1 MNELEFNKEKL
12 YLKLNEIIISN
23 NNNYNL
29 INGFKI
35 LSNYFQ
41 IKNFYLYLLEIS
53 LDNSINDNNIKIF
66 SSI

>member
-12 YLKLNEIIISN
+12 YYKLNDILISN

-35 LSNYFQ
+35 LSSYFQ

-53 LDNSINDNNIKIF
+53 LDNSINDNF
-66 SSI
+66 FFDLF